1 VATSGTGN
9 VVVLCGINPEDET
22 GRVAISDDSGITWK
36 YPHDIYTNKI
46 FTSVTISS
54 TGNSIALS
62 GPSVLFMGEFDENSN
77 FYNFI
82 PVSGPEADMVIG
94 LEESVITNVPTIMP
108 SPGRPTKAPTQSP
121 TYNPTISPTFK
132 PTKLPSVRPS
142 RKPTMQPTY
151 KPTIT
156 SEPTYEPT
164 GEPTEVPTLPV
175 DMQTDCTYFN
185 CILRIE
191 NSNGLSLA
199 EIEIYLSGNKITYP
213 GWISSISEPIE
224 NCMDN
229 DYNTKCS
236 TESFDTEPR
245 IEITLTGLKFDTIE
259 IWNRAD
265 CCFDSISGTTLT
277 LLTDDGGML
286 WLNSITTDIS
296 TPPLPTY
303 SFIPALGFVG
313 SPLPTQKPTTYK
325 PSVLPTK
332 SPTPVPSRKPT
343 QISNSPTVRP
353 TMRPT
358 KDPTVEPTFKP
369 TIKPTF
375 APTRKPTRSPTSR
388 ERYQCTPDL
397 FDNCCNGWAY
407 ILFTNVFEIPDGT
420 FMNCNNF
427 VWVTI
432 PSTVTTI
439 GKNAFKGCSNL
450 NTLFLNEGVTSIGM
464 SAFEGTAIKSLI
476 LPLSLQSLGAAAFKD
491 NIKMSSLQIQPQFLS
506 VIANN
511 TFNGCASLTNVVVPL
526 GIVSI
531 GSSAFK
537 DCLHMTSISIADTV
551 TQIGSEAF
559 TGVPIHCIFW
569 DETIER
575 TVEDVLL
582 QSLPSCA
589 NYVDPRSPTPPP
601 VATRQPTVVGAVLCS
616 TFTGCCGNAANV
628 VIPDTVTA
636 IPNFAF
642 ISCSSLKTVVIP
654 STVTSIGRY
663 AFHQTGL
670 TSIVIPEGVT
680 SVGWWSFAQSYS
692 LTSITLP
699 DSLVTLS
706 NGVFNGCPFT
716 CINWNPSIT
725 RANVVGDTF
734 GFGYDTALKA
744 EDKAAI
750 TCGNRRL
757 QLTSD
762 DNNIDQYTET
772 IAFDNFVFPYGLA
785 VSPIDDSIYVT
796 DPVANTI
803 SKINVRTSRSTILP
817 ITSTRNN
824 NQYNPLITPPNDNI
838 IDAPTQIAIHTN
850 GLIFV
855 LDRRFSYP
863 TSTSG
868 VLLVINPHTYV
879 VNRFTS
885 IDIDDLDSFLV
896 SPDGYIYVTKPSA
909 GSLYKLSTDTQGTAT
924 LVWSVDNVSL
934 QKLVFIG
941 NELFSFS
948 TDCSISK
955 IDPVSGDIDVID
967 DNFCSWGVFPTTLGT
982 IHDILVAGTFNHL
995 VEMSIDQQHIESIIQ
1010 WNKLINGL
1018 SERVIPISIAVT
1030 RSTNSIFAILI
1041 SEESFVSQVV
1051 KLSPPRSLQA
1061 NYWNGFNNNNQ
1072 RTAIASNNGPIN
1084 VVQPLWIYNSI
1095 STSSISSLVVDNHG
1109 VIYCIQNDRILK
1121 IDADGNL
1128 LDNLPGTL
1136 PVSLTLGTTDILY
1149 INDVTELRAIDVS
1162 NGMTTVWLLR
1172 DPNVNSNDAK
1182 LLGFSGGVLY
1192 TNNIIYATAFSGFI
1206 LS

>member
-1 VATSGTGN
+1 MATSGTGN
-9 VVVLCGINPEDET
+9 VIVLCGINPEDET

-94 LEESVITNVPTIMP
+94 LEENVITNVPTIMP

-121 TYNPTISPTFK
+121 TYNPTVSPTFK

-151 KPTIT
+151 NPTIT

-213 GWISSISEPIE
+213 GWISTISEPIE

-236 TESFDTEPR
+236 TESFDTEPT
-245 IEITLTGLKFDTIE
+245 IKITLTGLKFDTIE

-286 WLNSITTDIS
+286 WLYSITTDLS

-325 PSVLPTK
+325 PSVFPTK

-343 QISNSPTVRP
+343 KISNAPTVSPTI
-353 TMRPT
+353 RPT
-358 KDPTVEPTFKP
+358 KDPTTEPTFKP
-369 TIKPTF
+369 TIRPTF
-375 APTRKPTRSPTSR
+375 VPTRKPTRSPTSR

-397 FDNCCNGWAY
+397 FNNCCNGWAY
-407 ILFTNVFEIPDGT
+407 ILFTNVFEIPDET
-420 FMNCNNF
+420 FMNCSNF

-439 GKNAFKGCSNL
+439 GGNAFKGCSNL

-491 NIKMSSLQIQPQFLS
+491 NVKMTYLQIQTQFLS
-506 VIANN
+506 VISDN
-511 TFNGCASLTNVVVPL
+511 TFNGCASLTSVVIPP

-537 DCLHMTSISIADTV
+537 DCLQMTSISIADTV

-569 DETIER
+569 DQTIER
-575 TVEDVLL
+575 TVNDVLL
-582 QSLPSCA
+582 KSLPSC
-589 NYVDPRSPTPPP
+589 
-601 VATRQPTVVGAVLCS
+601 
-616 TFTGCCGNAANV
+616 
-628 VIPDTVTA
+628 
-636 IPNFAF
+636 
-642 ISCSSLKTVVIP
+642 
-654 STVTSIGRY
+654 
-663 AFHQTGL
+663 
-670 TSIVIPEGVT
+670 
-680 SVGWWSFAQSYS
+680 
-692 LTSITLP
+692 
-699 DSLVTLS
+699 
-706 NGVFNGCPFT
+706 
-716 CINWNPSIT
+716 
-725 RANVVGDTF
+725 
-734 GFGYDTALKA
+734 
-744 EDKAAI
+744 
-750 TCGNRRL
+750 NRRL
-757 QLTSD
+757 QLTGD
-762 DNNIDQYTET
+762 DDEQYTET

-803 SKINVRTSRSTILP
+803 SKIDVRTSRSTILP
-817 ITSTRNN
+817 ITSTKNN

-838 IDAPTQIAIHTN
+838 IDTPTQIAIHTN

-896 SPDGYIYVTKPSA
+896 SPDGYVYVTKPSA
-909 GSLYKLSTDTQGTAT
+909 GSLYKWSTDTQGNAT
-924 LVWSVDNVSL
+924 LVWSVDDVSL
-934 QKLVFIG
+934 QQLVFIG

-948 TDCSISK
+948 TNCSISK

-982 IHDILVAGTFNHL
+982 IHHDILVAGTFNHL
-995 VEMSIDQQHIESIIQ
+995 VEMSIDQQHIDSIIQ

-1149 INDVTELRAIDVS
+1149 INDVTEFRAIDVS
-1162 NGMTTVWLLR
+1162 NGMTTLWLIS
-1172 DPNVNSNDAK
+1172 DPNVNINDAT
-1182 LLGFSGGVLY
+1182 LLGFSAGVLY
-1192 TNNIIYATAFSGFI
+1192 INNILYVTTYSGISVIYHYFLNLLSSTVYRLYLWYYYQWFNQVLVSFS
-1206 LS
+1206 